1 MPGEDLGKRI
11 IFLELGPLLR
21 KPSGLWVCIT
31 DDTRERGRRM
41 FWSQVIRALIV
52 AGPWFWAGSLSTC
65 LRIICSLTCAGILW
79 TACDLLP
86 CRPSCWRRRLIVL
99 ALDKTICKSTFIL
112 QSYHIHTWFLGPIRP
127 ENGQIF
133 SDPLSFLERVKS
145 AFQQMYGR
153 QWSLIKPDVIRTKNI
168 T

>member
-41 FWSQVIRALIV
+41 FWSQVICALIV

-86 CRPSCWRRRLIVL
+86 CRPSCWRRRLILL
-99 ALDKTICKSTFIL
+99 ALDKTICKSTFAML
-112 QSYHIHTWFLGPIRP
+112 SYTYLIFRP
-127 ENGQIF
+127 HSAWKRSDIF
-133 SDPLSFLERVKS
+133 WSPKFSRKSEVSLSTNVLSSMVANK
-145 AFQQMYGR
+145 AGCY
-153 QWSLIKPDVIRTKNI
+153 
-168 T
+168 